1 VIQLRSNGLPALAGL
16 AAIVAAGV
24 LAVPPAHADN
34 KRLNDSVVLDVYTV
48 QQRAGCTSGV
58 TSDQHLELAAK
69 WHTRDIQT
77 NRSLDGDVGSD
88 GSTAS
93 DRAQTAGFHGS
104 VAETVAINP
113 ALAISGVDILR
124 QCTTTPL
131 TSPSC
136 PTAHTPKWA
145 CGRRTAW
152 IALSWL
158 PCTGGHLESQQGI
171 TCAAVLGVTTA
182 SIGEC
187 PHGYPPRVD

>member
-124 QCTTTPL
+124 QWYYDPADLAIMSNCAYTEMGVWSENSLDRTVVVAVYGR
-131 TSPSC
+131 PS
-136 PTAHTPKWA
+136 
-145 CGRRTAW
+145 
-152 IALSWL
+152 
-158 PCTGGHLESQQGI
+158 
-171 TCAAVLGVTTA
+171 
-182 SIGEC
+182 
-187 PHGYPPRVD
+187 